1 MQVYFQYIVLKR
13 KCKIYIEFKEIAS
26 RGREYIENDRDIA
39 GDFRMTMITNLDN
52 VFASD
57 YVQANRIR
65 TKFMKITEILFQK
78 VDLIA
83 TPTTREGAMKRYPGD
98 EICMFWSFINFPRD
112 FDKNFSK
119 GGRMD
124 GYGVNHS
131 SQFTKFA
138 NFVGIPAV
146 SCPMG
151 TCKNG
156 LPVGF
161 HLMSSWV

>member
-98 EICMFWSFINFPRD
+98 EICMF
-112 FDKNFSK
+112 
-119 GGRMD
+119 
-124 GYGVNHS
+124 
-131 SQFTKFA
+131 
-138 NFVGIPAV
+138 
-146 SCPMG
+146 
-151 TCKNG
+151 
-156 LPVGF
+156 
-161 HLMSSWV
+161 